1 MRMRLDYARRQRTAL
16 AGDDRHAATVETF
29 VAFGYRLDRVAADR
43 NLAGAER
50 SPRAVEDADVGKRSS
65 DDLDQGRRDAAFL
78 REQHVVSPASGAGVH
93 RLDDDATRSQPF
105 AQR

>member
-29 VAFGYRLDRVAADR
+29 VAFGYRLDRVAADQ

-50 SPRAVEDADVGKRSS
+50 SPR
-65 DDLDQGRRDAAFL
+65 RR
-78 REQHVVSPASGAGVH
+78 RC
-93 RLDDDATRSQPF
+93 
-105 AQR
+105 